1 MQHPDHSMRSTRA
14 QRSPIG
20 RGPSLLAALGLGLV
34 TTLGTAAPAF
44 AGTTVWEDDAG
55 RSVTL
60 GAGLRTTFRAVE
72 DAAPSGDDYSTDFAL
87 ESIRLYMNGQLL
99 PYLGFTFNTE
109 RDGDGSIEL
118 LDALIRFEP
127 DDLFNV
133 WAGRLIPPTDRSNLS
148 GPYFLGTFDFPL
160 VQAYPNEFI
169 GRDDG
174 LAIWGQVG
182 GGAFKYQVG
191 AFQGFKRDLVSAD
204 ASESANP
211 NDKDNLLYAGRLT
224 LNLWDPEPGYYNAST
239 YYGEKDILAFGLTGQ
254 YQKDATGTLE
264 NDGTFSDKGD
274 FTGWSVDFLMERNM
288 PNGVFT
294 LEAAYYDF
302 DYDGIPDPDF
312 GYEGDGYFV
321 LGSFL
326 FPQVVG
332 IGRIQPQIRY
342 QRLDNDNGPNV
353 ERVEGGLNYIMN
365 GHNARAALIGGT
377 ERESGSSS
385 NNFMVLGLQL
395 QI

>member
-1 MQHPDHSMRSTRA
+1 MIER
-14 QRSPIG
+14 QRSAAAQVPG
-20 RGPSLLAALGLGLV
+20 RRVGRTAGLLGAGLGAGIMSLALV
-34 TTLGTAAPAF
+34 STPAV

-60 GAGLRTTFRAVE
+60 GAGMRTTFRAVE

-99 PYLGFTFNTE
+99 PYLGVTFNTE
-109 RDGDGSIEL
+109 RDAGGSIEL

-127 DDLFNV
+127 NELFNV
-133 WAGRLIPPTDRSNLS
+133 WAGRMIPPTDRSNLS

-174 LAIWGQVG
+174 AAIWGQVG

-191 AFQGFKRDLVSAD
+191 AFQGFKRDIVTDD
-204 ASESANP
+204 AAANP

-224 LNLWDPEPGYYNAST
+224 VNLWDPEPGYYNAST

-264 NDGTFSDKGD
+264 ADGSFSDKGD
-274 FTGWSVDFLMERNM
+274 FTGWSADFLMERNL
-288 PNGVFT
+288 PGGVVT

-302 DYDGIPDPDF
+302 DYDGIPDPEF

-326 FPQVVG
+326 LPQVVG
-332 IGRIQPQIRY
+332 IGRFQPQMRY

-353 ERVEGGLNYIMN
+353 ERIEGGVNYIMN

-385 NNFMVLGLQL
+385 NNFFVLGLQL